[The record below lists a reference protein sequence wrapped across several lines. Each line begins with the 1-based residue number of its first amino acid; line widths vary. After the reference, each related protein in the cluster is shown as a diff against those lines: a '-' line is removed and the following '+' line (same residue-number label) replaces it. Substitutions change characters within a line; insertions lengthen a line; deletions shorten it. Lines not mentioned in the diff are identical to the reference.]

1 MGERARARKAMS
13 KLEMI
18 KKLEYLVAFQ
28 SNCLE
33 QGDWDNFDRLE
44 NSIKTLEKNILQINN
59 KS

>member
-1 MGERARARKAMS
+1 MS

-33 QGDWDNFDRLE
+33 KGDWENFDHLE
-44 NSIKTLEKNILQINN
+44 NAIKSLESQILRAA
-59 KS
+59 SE